1 MLKNIS
7 VRSFI
12 LSFLIVSFFIIDLLV
27 IAISK
32 NMALFTAISVVS
44 VATLGLLWLYMTYY
58 LVTPINTV
66 KKSIEEVTAGNLS
79 ITIPEFGNNCA
90 GRLIPGI
97 NSLSASIATLVNEIR
112 LSSQNA
118 MDLSDQLASRSGE
131 LSVKTEEQ
139 SAALV
144 QTAASM
150 EQIASST
157 QNNAENTRLASTRA
171 NDASANARKGGD
183 LMGQVAK
190 NMQSITDCAGQM
202 ADIISL
208 IDGIAFQTNILALN
222 AAVEAARAGDH
233 GKGFSVVAGEVRGLA
248 HRSAEA
254 AKNIKSLIAVTTE
267 NVTQGAT
274 VVNQAEQNM
283 HEIVSGAS
291 VVSKLMDEIAVS
303 TLEQEKGISQI
314 TLALSEL
321 EKVTQSNVTMVE
333 ELAGSSDILKN
344 RVIELQARTSKFRL
358 ADNQVTDTGPVT
370 TPSSVPSENRRNR
383 QASPAIGN
391 QENYWHSF

>member
-12 LSFLIVSFFIIDLLV
+12 LSFLIVSFLIMDFLV

-32 NMALFTAISVVS
+32 NMALLTAISVVW
-44 VATLGLLWLYMTYY
+44 VATLALLWLYMTYY

-66 KKSIEEVTAGNLS
+66 KKSIEEVTSGNLS

-97 NSLSASIATLVNEIR
+97 NSLSASIATLVTEIR
-112 LSSQNA
+112 ISSQNA
-118 MDLSDQLASRSGE
+118 MELSDQLASRSGE

-150 EQIASST
+150 EQMASST
-157 QNNAENTRLASTRA
+157 KNNAENTRLASTRA
-171 NDASANARKGGD
+171 SDASTSARKGGD

-202 ADIISL
+202 EDIISL

-254 AKNIKSLIAVTTE
+254 AKNIKTLIAVTTE

-274 VVNQAEQNM
+274 VVSEAEQNM

-303 TLEQEKGISQI
+303 TVEQEKGISQI

-358 ADNQVTDTGPVT
+358 AENQLTNVDPVATALT
-370 TPSSVPSENRRNR
+370 TPSENRSTRLV
-383 QASPAIGN
+383 SPVMRN

>member
-12 LSFLIVSFFIIDLLV
+12 LSFLIVSFLIMDFLV

-32 NMALFTAISVVS
+32 NMALLTAISVVW
-44 VATLGLLWLYMTYY
+44 VATLALLWLYMTYY

-66 KKSIEEVTAGNLS
+66 KKSIEEVTSGNLS

-97 NSLSASIATLVNEIR
+97 NSLSASIATLVTEIR
-112 LSSQNA
+112 ISSQNA
-118 MDLSDQLASRSGE
+118 MELSDQLASRSGE

-150 EQIASST
+150 EQMASST
-157 QNNAENTRLASTRA
+157 KNNAENTRLASTRA
-171 NDASANARKGGD
+171 SDASTSARKGGD

-202 ADIISL
+202 EDIISL

-254 AKNIKSLIAVTTE
+254 AKNIKTLIAVTTE

-274 VVNQAEQNM
+274 VVSEAEQNM

-303 TLEQEKGISQI
+303 TVEQEKGISQI

-358 ADNQVTDTGPVT
+358 AENRLTHVDPVATALT
-370 TPSSVPSENRRNR
+370 TPSENRSTPLV
-383 QASPAIGN
+383 SPVMRN

>member
-12 LSFLIVSFFIIDLLV
+12 LSFLIVSFLIMDFLV

-32 NMALFTAISVVS
+32 NMALLTAISVVW
-44 VATLGLLWLYMTYY
+44 VATLALFWLYMTYY

-66 KKSIEEVTAGNLS
+66 KKSIEEVTSGNLS

-97 NSLSASIATLVNEIR
+97 NSLSASIATLVTEIR
-112 LSSQNA
+112 ISSQNA
-118 MDLSDQLASRSGE
+118 MELSDQLASRSGE

-150 EQIASST
+150 EQMASST
-157 QNNAENTRLASTRA
+157 KNNAENTRLASTRA
-171 NDASANARKGGD
+171 SDASTSARKGGD

-202 ADIISL
+202 EDIISL

-254 AKNIKSLIAVTTE
+254 AKNIKTLIAVTTE

-274 VVNQAEQNM
+274 VVSEAEQNM

-303 TLEQEKGISQI
+303 TVEQEKGISQI

-358 ADNQVTDTGPVT
+358 AENQLTNVDPVATALT
-370 TPSSVPSENRRNR
+370 TPSENRSTRLV
-383 QASPAIGN
+383 SPVMRN